1 MTLTIFESGTLIEL
15 VETEL
20 KNNNFEFDEK
30 NFKQLHGSS
39 YDQLRSEQIFFLPPY
54 AVLSM
59 ADLEEENFNA
69 FEEKPVI

>member
-1 MTLTIFESGTLIEL
+1 MKKTLNSYMEAVTI
-15 VETEL
+15 
-20 KNNNFEFDEK
+20 
-30 NFKQLHGSS
+30 S
-39 YDQLRSEQIFFLPPY
+39 YDQNKFFLPPY